1 MTEIKDLVPWLH
13 ENKTRLDVVTDI
25 VPDDTDD
32 VAGMDLL
39 VTEDRVRALVTKM
52 VKDHTR
58 STVLKD
64 YLARARA
71 LMKTARF
78 HREED
83 DLEDIEEV
91 PDDE

>member
-1 MTEIKDLVPWLH
+1 MLT
-13 ENKTRLDVVTDI
+13 VV
-25 VPDDTDD
+25 VPDDVDD
-32 VAGMDLL
+32 VANMVLP

-58 STVLKD
+58 SAVFKD
-64 YLARARA
+64 YTASVRA
-71 LMKTARF
+71 LMTAARF
-78 HREED
+78 QREED